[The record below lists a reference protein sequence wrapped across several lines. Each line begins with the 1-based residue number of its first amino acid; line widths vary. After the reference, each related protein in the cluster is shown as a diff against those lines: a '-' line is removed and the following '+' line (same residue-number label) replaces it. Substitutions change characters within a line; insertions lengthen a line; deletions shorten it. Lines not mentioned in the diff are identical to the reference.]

1 MNIVLFNDN
10 ILVNELQDDLVA
22 NGTVVR
28 YDPDSPYMFSEVLV
42 VSNEANEKG
51 INVGD
56 VVVIKRYAKE
66 EYLPGQYFVSFKDV
80 RGKMT
85 LDEYNKMCLVD

>member
-10 ILVNELQDDLVA
+10 ILVNELQDDVVA

-42 VSNEANEKG
+42 VSNEAHEKG
-51 INVGD
+51 SHHLGNDDAYV
-56 VVVIKRYAKE
+56 ACA
-66 EYLPGQYFVSFKDV
+66 LAP
-80 RGKMT
+80 
-85 LDEYNKMCLVD
+85 